1 MEAKFIEEQAKLETE
16 EATYGTPDL
25 TSELK
30 AVSSELQEEKEKLLA
45 EREKYG
51 VIGEPA
57 PPAPV
62 MPSVEIISDN
72 VTEIEEEDEE
82 EEDLGESRLVSTTD
96 GRRTCPACGNQ
107 HKYPIIEVEDKSNII
122 MFSPR
127 MYGKKFQCGE
137 CGAEWR

>member
-1 MEAKFIEEQAKLETE
+1 M
-16 EATYGTPDL
+16 
-25 TSELK
+25 
-30 AVSSELQEEKEKLLA
+30 LA

-51 VIGEPA
+51 VIVEPA
-57 PPAPV
+57 PTAQV
-62 MPSVEIISDN
+62 IPSVEILSDPSPE
-72 VTEIEEEDEE
+72 VEEEEEEE
-82 EEDLGESRLVSTTD
+82 EEDLGESRLVSTAD

-107 HKYPIIEVEDKSNII
+107 HKYPIIEVEDKTNVI